1 LASDNVP
8 SPIDFHDP
16 VQARAWVED
25 TVRRRPSR
33 GHFFAAFADALN
45 AKSAGP
51 IDILELGSGPGHL
64 AESILQRCNVRRY
77 VALDFSAAMHQLARE
92 RLRPFLSPVEFVQR
106 DFRQPDL
113 GEGLGLFTAA
123 ITMQAAHEM
132 RHKRYLPNLPTFL
145 RAAKA
150 QLLPHGTLLYCDH
163 YWEAGSRKNP
173 ALMATRGEQFEA
185 VKQAGFSN
193 MRLLLDEDGMALYS
207 ADNSL
212 PETPDV

>member
-1 LASDNVP
+1 
-8 SPIDFHDP
+8 
-16 VQARAWVED
+16 
-25 TVRRRPSR
+25 
-33 GHFFAAFADALN
+33 
-45 AKSAGP
+45 
-51 IDILELGSGPGHL
+51 
-64 AESILQRCNVRRY
+64 
-77 VALDFSAAMHQLARE
+77 MHQLARE
-92 RLRPFLSPVEFVQR
+92 RLRPFLSRVEFVQR

-132 RHKRYLPNLPTFL
+132 RHKRHLRTFL

-163 YWEAGSRKNP
+163 YWERGSAKNP

-193 MRLLLDEDGMALYS
+193 VRLLLDEDGMALYS
-207 ADNSL
+207 AENSL
-212 PETPDV
+212 RETPDV